1 VLNLGTPEL
10 LVILLVALIV
20 LGPAKLPEAARKMGQ
35 AMNEFRRMSSG
46 FQAELRDALD
56 PLDVKGDLGPSTT
69 NGSGEPPVIAVE
81 EADAAA
87 LGEEHR
93 PAGDA
98 DDLSAN

>member
-1 VLNLGTPEL
+1 MLNLGTPEL

-20 LGPAKLPEAARKMGQ
+20 LGPAKLPEAARKMAQ

-46 FQAELRDALD
+46 LQAELRDALD
-56 PLDVKGDLGPSTT
+56 PLDLKGERAPGTINRP
-69 NGSGEPPVIAVE
+69 GETPVIAVE

-87 LGEEHR
+87 LGDEHR
-93 PAGDA
+93 TAGDA